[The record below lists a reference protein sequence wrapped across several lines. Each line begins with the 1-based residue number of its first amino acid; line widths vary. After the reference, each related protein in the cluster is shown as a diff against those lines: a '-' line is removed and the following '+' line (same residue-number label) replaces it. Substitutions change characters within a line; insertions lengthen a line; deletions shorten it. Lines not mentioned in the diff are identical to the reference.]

1 LIASKPVIIV
11 HGGAGTWPI
20 SLHKSGLEGVRTA
33 ADLGFAVLSKGGNA
47 IDAVEKAIVSME
59 DNPTF
64 NAGTG
69 SSLNLLGEVETDSAI
84 MDGRSLNGGAVALLR
99 RIRNPIKVA
108 RLVMEKTDHVLIAG
122 EPARKLAIDN
132 GLPQANL
139 KTGRR
144 VQAWREGIEALTTRT
159 HNRRTTKL
167 KTIQSFMNE
176 TSDTVGALAL
186 DHESN
191 LAAGD
196 STGGI
201 NLKLPGRIG
210 DSSILGAGL
219 YADNKSGAATATG
232 IGEQAIR
239 LAISKVACDSMR
251 HMSTPSAAA
260 KTIQYATRIVGTG
273 TGLITLDRK
282 GKVGAAHNTQHLC
295 WAFKTGTSSDER
307 ITGRRIT
314 R

>member
-1 LIASKPVIIV
+1 VIVV
-11 HGGAGTWPI
+11 HGGAGSWPVA
-20 SLHKSGLEGVRTA
+20 LRKSGLEGVKA
-33 ADLGFAVLSKGGNA
+33 AANLGFAVLSEGGNA
-47 IDAVEKAIVSME
+47 MDAVEKAIVSME

-84 MDGRSLNGGAVALLR
+84 MDGRTLSGGAVALLR

-122 EPARKLAIDN
+122 EPARKLALDN
-132 GLPQANL
+132 GIPQANL
-139 KTGRR
+139 KIGRR
-144 VQAWREGIEALTTRT
+144 VQAWSEGIEALTTRT
-159 HNRRTTKL
+159 RNRPTTKL

-186 DHESN
+186 DNRRN

-251 HMSTPSAAA
+251 QMSAPASAA
-260 KTIQYATRIVGTG
+260 KTIQYATRLVGPG
-273 TGLITLDRK
+273 TGLITLDRN
-282 GKVGAAHNTQHLC
+282 GKFAAAHNTKHLC
-295 WAFKTGTSSDER
+295 WAFKTSTRSDQR
-307 ITGRRIT
+307 IAGRRIT
-314 R
+314 F